1 MSKWVQKSSGTII
14 MATTVSNTDSR
25 NDESGAL
32 TPQQVAH
39 PRSLNQP
46 VIAASHEARISYAME
61 TALWAVEME
70 TVMTATATAME
81 METVAVI
88 K

>member
-14 MATTVSNTDSR
+14 MATTVSNTDARS
-25 NDESGAL
+25 DESSAL

-46 VIAASHEARISYAME
+46 EIVASHEARISHGME
-61 TALWAVEME
+61 TALWAVELE
-70 TVMTATATAME
+70 TVMTATATE
-81 METVAVI
+81 METIAVI